1 MHNALLQV
9 KDLHVQFNG
18 QRKAQ
23 ALSGVNFEVAAG
35 EVLTLL
41 GESGSG
47 KSVTLRTLL
56 RLHPEKTTH
65 ITGEIKVDGQNV
77 LALKDKALNQ
87 YRGHTTSMIFQ
98 ESPALP
104 LIRSTP

>member
-1 MHNALLQV
+1 MNRPLLQV
-9 KDLHVQFNG
+9 TDLRVEFTG

-23 ALSGVNFEVAAG
+23 ALSGVSFEVAAG

-56 RLHPEKTTH
+56 RLHPEKNTK
-65 ITGEIKVDGQNV
+65 ISGQ
-77 LALKDKALNQ
+77 KCMK
-87 YRGHTTSMIFQ
+87 R
-98 ESPALP
+98 
-104 LIRSTP
+104 